1 MKDIGYR
8 VQGSGFRG
16 NTGVTAPKGFR
27 AAGIACGIKKRKK
40 DLALIYSEA
49 PAAAAGVFT
58 TNRLQAAPVLIT
70 KEHIRSGA
78 ARAIIANSGNA
89 NCATGKKGLGDARR
103 MASECAALLGIRP
116 REVLVAS
123 TGVIGRP
130 LPMEMVTQGI
140 EFVVR
145 NLNSQGS
152 HSAAEAI
159 LTTDHTV
166 KETAVQFSIGGH
178 EISLG
183 GIAKGAGMI
192 APEMATM
199 LCFITTDAKIAGP
212 VLQRSLSQ
220 AAETTFNAVTIDG
233 EMSTNDMVLILAN
246 GKAGNPTIQSG
257 SAADQKF
264 TAGLEQVMGE
274 LAKMMVRDGEGATKF
289 VEIDVTGA
297 KKEED
302 AKKVAHRIANSLLV
316 KTMLHGADP
325 NWGRIAACVGSSGVP
340 VRMNRVEITIGT
352 ILVFLKGEPVE
363 HSREELKNI
372 LRNPEIQIGVDLGE
386 GKAHFRIWTTDLSA
400 DYVKVNSGY
409 TT

>member
-1 MKDIGYR
+1 
-8 VQGSGFRG
+8 
-16 NTGVTAPKGFR
+16 
-27 AAGIACGIKKRKK
+27 
-40 DLALIYSEA
+40 
-49 PAAAAGVFT
+49 
-58 TNRLQAAPVLIT
+58 
-70 KEHIRSGA
+70 
-78 ARAIIANSGNA
+78 
-89 NCATGKKGLGDARR
+89 
-103 MASECAALLGIRP
+103 
-116 REVLVAS
+116 
-123 TGVIGRP
+123 
-130 LPMEMVTQGI
+130 MEMVTQGI
-140 EFVVR
+140 SAVVR

-166 KETAVQFSIGGH
+166 KETAVQFSIGDH

-212 VLQRSLSQ
+212 VLQRALSH

-233 EMSTNDMVLILAN
+233 EMSTNDMVLVLAN
-246 GKAGNPTIQSG
+246 GKVGNPAIQFG
-257 SAADQKF
+257 SAAYQKF
-264 TAGLEQVMGE
+264 TAGLEQVMEE

-297 KKEED
+297 KKRED
-302 AKKVAHRIANSLLV
+302 AKKVAYRIANSLLV

-325 NWGRIAACVGSSGVP
+325 NWGRIAACVGSSGVN
-340 VRMNRVEITIGT
+340 VRMSRVEITIGD
-352 ILVFLKGEPVE
+352 ILVFLRGEPVE
-363 HSREELKNI
+363 HSREELKQI

-386 GKAHFRIWTTDLSA
+386 GKAHFTAWTTDLSA
-400 DYVKVNSGY
+400 DYVKINAGY